1 MHKNQSQLQQYVQ
14 QKPLTSLGGAVLLG
28 FAFGSGVAMPVLL
41 GAGLS
46 RSGLG
51 GTLKG
56 WLRQEA
62 ELALREWLKKQQA
75 PGRASED
82 APGPEVEGHGH
93 SDSGEPGQTP
103 LARKVREELDGYG
116 STGGRVSESVQ
127 GVPPTH

>member
-1 MHKNQSQLQQYVQ
+1 MQNNHSQLQQYIQ
-14 QKPLTSLGGAVLLG
+14 EKPITSLGGAVLLG
-28 FAFGSGVAMPVLL
+28 FAVGSGVATPLLL

-62 ELALREWLKKQQA
+62 ELALRQWLKKQRTS
-75 PGRASED
+75 GGVSEAVTD
-82 APGPEVEGHGH
+82 PEVEDHGH

-103 LARKVREELDGYG
+103 LARKVREELDGYAN
-116 STGGRVSESVQ
+116 TDGRVSSSVQ
-127 GVPPTH
+127 GAPPSQ